1 MEKKYVRK
9 ITALKKNSGLKKFHG
24 YVAYYSVVFDDNG
37 EIKNLVNSHTEC
49 HSGLEHPRSV
59 YEAGGVKVKLDPKAK
74 PIAIMNALGKLQVDD
89 EVARRFLEWFLN
101 YSPYHTVWA
110 TKSPRTAMKDGI
122 LVGNTNVP
130 GNLVGGAMF
139 ATRSLWEHNA
149 RVAKIWDVFVKAG
162 MHPDIA
168 FLLGHT
174 YVVNGGNISFSP
186 INWHVPIDGNIE
198 SNHVINFLTGN
209 RNDIGNYDV
218 VETYQRRVHWTWH
231 KKNDLAKGITLKHGV
246 WLDEVGKEKKKE
258 KVNPFAKE
266 VAGAVRIEA
275 AAEHLTPIYR
285 ELFKKWI

>member
-1 MEKKYVRK
+1 MEKKYIK
-9 ITALKKNSGLKKFHG
+9 PINALKKKSGLKKFHNH
-24 YVAYYSVVFDDNG
+24 VAYYSVVFDDGG
-37 EIKNLVNSHTEC
+37 EIRNVVNGHTEC
-49 HSGLEHPRSV
+49 HSGLEHPR
-59 YEAGGVKVKLDPKAK
+59 YIYNGEKLKPEAKA
-74 PIAIMNALGKLQVDD
+74 IAIMNALGELQVDD
-89 EVARRFLEWFLN
+89 AVARRFLEWFLN

-139 ATRSLWEHNA
+139 ATRSLWEHRA

-174 YVVNGGNISFSP
+174 YVVNGGNISYSP
-186 INWHVPIDGNIE
+186 INWHVPIDGYIE
-198 SNHVINFLTGN
+198 PNHVINFLTGN

-231 KKNDLAKGITLKHGV
+231 KENDLAKGIVLKHDV

-266 VAGAVRIEA
+266 VAAAVRIEA

-285 ELFKKWI
+285 ELFKEWI